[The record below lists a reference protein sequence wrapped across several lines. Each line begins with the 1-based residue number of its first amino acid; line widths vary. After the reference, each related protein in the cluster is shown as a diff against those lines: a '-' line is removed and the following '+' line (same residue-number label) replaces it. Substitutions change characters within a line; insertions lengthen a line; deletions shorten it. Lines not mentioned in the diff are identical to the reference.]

1 MAITLLKILNYNS
14 GLLSSSAD
22 VSGPKDFLIPQNAFS
37 RVLVLIQEGL
47 EALIF
52 LSRVRHFLQQ
62 EAQLVGITFSLE
74 INQIYTT

>member
-1 MAITLLKILNYNS
+1 
-14 GLLSSSAD
+14 
-22 VSGPKDFLIPQNAFS
+22 
-37 RVLVLIQEGL
+37 LVLIQEGL
-47 EALIF
+47 EALVF